1 MTKFEKVYVRFIID
15 TSYGSVV
22 EFCVSRNKRCRSA
35 KHYKGLAKVTSRR
48 ARKGFNICFDPDS
61 HWSGA
66 FYKGLNGLQ
75 YKDGSNAFIL
85 NRDNVAGFRID
96 TLATSKQYTT
106 PTGCGQDVLTTH
118 TDYVN
123 KYLSVLQTT
132 LYDFSKT
139 HNKQRFV

>member
-1 MTKFEKVYVRFIID
+1 MFPAIKDADLLNIIKDLQKSQADVLEKDSIFVSIQTLI
-15 TSYGSVV
+15 GVV
-22 EFCVSRNKRCRSA
+22 
-35 KHYKGLAKVTSRR
+35 H
-48 ARKGFNICFDPDS
+48 
-61 HWSGA
+61 
-66 FYKGLNGLQ
+66 FYKGLNGFQ
-75 YKDGSNAFIL
+75 YKGGSNAFIL
-85 NRDNVAGFRID
+85 NRDDAAGFRID
-96 TLATSKQYTT
+96 TLAKSKQYTT